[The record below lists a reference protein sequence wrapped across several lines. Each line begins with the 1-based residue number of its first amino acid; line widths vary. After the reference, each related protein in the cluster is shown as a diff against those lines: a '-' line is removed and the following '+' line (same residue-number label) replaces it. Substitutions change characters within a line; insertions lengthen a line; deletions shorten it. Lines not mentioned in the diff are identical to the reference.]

1 MRNLSFKIT
10 FPSSLSGSISV
21 YLRRA
26 SLSVLEFGYKDNSI
40 HLDSKK
46 KTQYNIFMDLC
57 TIKPKIVNKQLLY
70 NEYTN
75 RLSLHI
81 VKAMV
86 FQ

>member
-1 MRNLSFKIT
+1 M
-10 FPSSLSGSISV
+10 

-46 KTQYNIFMDLC
+46 KTQYNICMDLC

-70 NEYTN
+70 NEYTILFTN